1 MKVKKEEETVDRRE
15 GEREKYLKTLL
26 ENKIPESRKKEQTRK
41 EGGWRKRPISS
52 GLRPPGRKPVIEK
65 KEAGIWRLE
74 GRLVPNTDERLLSAF
89 YEEEPALKKKLN
101 ELTESRKKWNDE
113 RKPSIE
119 KQIQEKEEELQN
131 ETERLEIGVS
141 AVIDKWA
148 AKLQANHQGK
158 ESTLF
163 VVIIHNTLSLDWRVI
178 ETTIS
183 ISRCLSKK
191 LALIPETKLVI
202 TNNVSPMRGKE
213 NISNETLEVD
223 LSGKDVLSALLQL
236 LSKRFDALNLISVMH
251 ELQRETSRG
260 APHYHR
266 HNRVQIREN
275 LSCLPRLQK
284 TEQVL

>member
-1 MKVKKEEETVDRRE
+1 M
-15 GEREKYLKTLL
+15 
-26 ENKIPESRKKEQTRK
+26 I
-41 EGGWRKRPISS
+41 
-52 GLRPPGRKPVIEK
+52 
-65 KEAGIWRLE
+65 
-74 GRLVPNTDERLLSAF
+74 
-89 YEEEPALKKKLN
+89 
-101 ELTESRKKWNDE
+101 
-113 RKPSIE
+113 
-119 KQIQEKEEELQN
+119 
-131 ETERLEIGVS
+131 
-141 AVIDKWA
+141 IDV
-148 AKLQANHQGK
+148 LIIFFSFVGK

-163 VVIIHNTLSLDWRVI
+163 VVIIHNSLSLDWRVI
-178 ETTIS
+178 DALHQTTIS

-202 TNNVSPMRGKE
+202 TNNVSPMRGKK

-223 LSGKDVLSALLQL
+223 LSGKDMFSALLQL

-266 HNRVQIREN
+266 YNGVQIREN

>member
-1 MKVKKEEETVDRRE
+1 MIIDV
-15 GEREKYLKTLL
+15 
-26 ENKIPESRKKEQTRK
+26 
-41 EGGWRKRPISS
+41 
-52 GLRPPGRKPVIEK
+52 LRIFFSFV
-65 KEAGIWRLE
+65 
-74 GRLVPNTDERLLSAF
+74 
-89 YEEEPALKKKLN
+89 
-101 ELTESRKKWNDE
+101 
-113 RKPSIE
+113 
-119 KQIQEKEEELQN
+119 
-131 ETERLEIGVS
+131 
-141 AVIDKWA
+141 
-148 AKLQANHQGK
+148 GK

-213 NISNETLEVD
+213 IISNETLEVD
-223 LSGKDVLSALLQL
+223 LSGKDVFSALLQL

-251 ELQRETSRG
+251 ELQRKTSRG

-266 HNRVQIREN
+266 YNGVQIREN

-284 TEQVL
+284 TKQVL

>member
-1 MKVKKEEETVDRRE
+1 MID
-15 GEREKYLKTLL
+15 
-26 ENKIPESRKKEQTRK
+26 
-41 EGGWRKRPISS
+41 
-52 GLRPPGRKPVIEK
+52 
-65 KEAGIWRLE
+65 
-74 GRLVPNTDERLLSAF
+74 
-89 YEEEPALKKKLN
+89 AL
-101 ELTESRKKWNDE
+101 
-113 RKPSIE
+113 
-119 KQIQEKEEELQN
+119 
-131 ETERLEIGVS
+131 
-141 AVIDKWA
+141 
-148 AKLQANHQGK
+148 HQ
-158 ESTLF
+158 
-163 VVIIHNTLSLDWRVI
+163 
-178 ETTIS
+178 TTIS